1 MVLNYTVSCMNSPCT
16 LYAFVSCC
24 APLIHTHPSVVVEV
38 PPLSYILLGRN
49 YFSFY
54 TARSAGQKGCVN
66 MPLLRKSG
74 GGCLEIRAVIGRH
87 PNHHGYRKNHN
98 TTTAL
103 LQIYD
108 NWVETDDRGEYS
120 SVCFLDLSA
129 AFDVVDH
136 DLLLG
141 KLEVY
146 GFDENSVKWMGSYLK
161 GRKQVVYVD
170 GSLSGRLEIEA
181 GVPQGSILGPLM
193 YIIFTNDLPEIIHE
207 HAPNPISEPENSK
220 FNVNCTICGTISC
233 YADDS
238 TFSCAG
244 KDSMEMSVFT
254 SEKYLKMADYMTSNK
269 LKLNGDKTHLMVM
282 MNNAARRHHPNF
294 QVQLNTGQE
303 IIEESKSE
311 RLLGA
316 QISQNLKWYQ
326 HIRDDE
332 KSLLKSLNA
341 RLNALKKVSH
351 MASFKTRK
359 MIGN

>member
-1 MVLNYTVSCMNSPCT
+1 M
-16 LYAFVSCC
+16 
-24 APLIHTHPSVVVEV
+24 
-38 PPLSYILLGRN
+38 
-49 YFSFY
+49 
-54 TARSAGQKGCVN
+54 
-66 MPLLRKSG
+66 
-74 GGCLEIRAVIGRH
+74 
-87 PNHHGYRKNHN
+87 
-98 TTTAL
+98 
-103 LQIYD
+103 
-108 NWVETDDRGEYS
+108 
-120 SVCFLDLSA
+120 
-129 AFDVVDH
+129 
-136 DLLLG
+136 
-141 KLEVY
+141 
-146 GFDENSVKWMGSYLK
+146 
-161 GRKQVVYVD
+161 VYVD

-193 YIIFTNDLPEIIHE
+193 YIIFTNELPEIIHE
-207 HAPNPISEPENSK
+207 HAPSPISEPENSK

-244 KDSMEMSVFT
+244 QDSMEMSVFT

-359 MIGN
+359 IIGNGIFLSKLIYLIPLWSGCEEELLNALQIVMNKAAQAIVKSPVGISSRQALHQAGWLSVRQLAAYHTLTMMYKVLKTGAPSYLYMKLCSSFPYKTRFSVNQNIRMGPEFHAENSLTQRSFRWRGSQLWNSLPAGLKTVGKLSTFKWKTRKWVLDNIAF